1 MDVFAQRLKKC
12 REDIKKTNP
21 NYTQAFVAS
30 KIGVARTTYTAY
42 ENGTKIPP
50 LDTVIII
57 ADFFDVSSD
66 YLLGRT
72 ETKTQEELAAHRS
85 DEYLEDLPDEAVI
98 ELNMFKDFIRAK
110 YGKVNKKENS

>member
-12 REDIKKTNP
+12 REDLKKTNP
-21 NYTQAFVAS
+21 NYTQAFVAN

-57 ADFFDVSSD
+57 ADFFGVSSD

-72 ETKTQEELAAHRS
+72 NIKNQGELAAHRS
-85 DEYLEDLPDEAVI
+85 DNFLEDLPEEAVK
-98 ELNMFKDFIRAK
+98 ELETFKEFIRSK
-110 YGKVNKKENS
+110 YGNKE